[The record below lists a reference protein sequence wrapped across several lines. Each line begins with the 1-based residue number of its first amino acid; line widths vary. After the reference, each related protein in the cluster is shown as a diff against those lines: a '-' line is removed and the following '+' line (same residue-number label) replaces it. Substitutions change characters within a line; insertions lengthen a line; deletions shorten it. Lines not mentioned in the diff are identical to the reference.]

1 MKKQSLEILY
11 RYRKHLL
18 EKEQI
23 ILQDKISEENQQK
36 ARLLQLQGRVQ
47 STHNAK
53 IKARSV
59 EELRAL
65 DEAAAYLHG
74 RITMAKRAVSLSSQ
88 ARQDAVERTL
98 KTKQS
103 LDQIGAMLENGRR
116 QHLAELDE
124 AERRQMD
131 ELVTSR
137 YAMAL
142 RGV

>member
-1 MKKQSLEILY
+1 MKRQSLEILY
-11 RYRKHLL
+11 RYRRHLL

-23 ILQDKISEENQQK
+23 ALQDRIAEENQQK
-36 ARLLQLQGRVQ
+36 LRLVQLQARVQ
-47 STHNAK
+47 ETHNAK
-53 IKARSV
+53 LKSRSV

-74 RITMAKRAVSLSSQ
+74 RMTLAKRAISISSHS
-88 ARQDAVERTL
+88 RQEAVEKTL

-103 LDQIGAMLENGRR
+103 LDQVGLLLEKGRR
-116 QHLAELDE
+116 QQQLELDE
-124 AERRQMD
+124 EERLQLD

-142 RGV
+142 RGA

>member
-11 RYRKHLL
+11 RFRKHLL

-23 ILQDKISEENQQK
+23 VLQDKIAEENQQK
-36 ARLLQLQGRVQ
+36 ARLLQLEARVQ
-47 STHNAK
+47 ATHNAK
-53 IKARSV
+53 LKATTV

-65 DEAAAYLHG
+65 DEAAAFLHG
-74 RITMAKRAVSLSSQ
+74 RMTMARRAITLSSQ
-88 ARQDAVERTL
+88 ARQDAVEQTL

-103 LDQIGAMLENGRR
+103 LDQIGLLLENGRR
-116 QHLAELDE
+116 KRVAELDE
-124 AERRQMD
+124 SERRQMD
-131 ELVTSR
+131 EIVTSR

>member
-23 ILQDKISEENQQK
+23 QLQDKIAEENQQK
-36 ARLLQLQGRVQ
+36 VRLLQLQARVQ
-47 STHNAK
+47 DTHNAK
-53 IKARSV
+53 TKATTVEDLRS
-59 EELRAL
+59 L
-65 DEAAAYLHG
+65 DEAAAYLHT
-74 RITMAKRAVSLSSQ
+74 RMTMAKRAISISSQ

-98 KTKQS
+98 KTKLS
-103 LDQIGAMLENGRR
+103 LDQIGAMLEKGRR
-116 QHLAELDE
+116 QRIVAIDE
-124 AERRQMD
+124 EERRQMD

>member
-11 RYRKHLL
+11 RFRKHLL

-23 ILQDKISEENQQK
+23 VLQDKIAEENQQK
-36 ARLLQLQGRVQ
+36 ARLMQLQARVQ
-47 STHNAK
+47 ATHNAK
-53 IKARSV
+53 SKATTV

-65 DEAAAYLHG
+65 DEAAAFLHG
-74 RITMAKRAVSLSSQ
+74 RMTLAKRAITLSSQ

-103 LDQIGAMLENGRR
+103 LDQIGLLIENGRR
-116 QHLAELDE
+116 KRVAELDE
-124 AERRQMD
+124 SERRQMD
-131 ELVTSR
+131 EIVTSR

>member
-23 ILQDKISEENQQK
+23 NLQDKIAEENQQK
-36 ARLLQLQGRVQ
+36 LRLAQLQARVQ
-47 STHNAK
+47 ATHNEK
-53 IKARSV
+53 LKARTV
-59 EELRAL
+59 DDLRQL
-65 DEAAAYLHG
+65 DEAAAYLHT
-74 RITMAKRAVSLSSQ
+74 RMTLAKRAIQLSGN
-88 ARQDAVERTL
+88 ARQAAVESTL
-98 KTKQS
+98 KTKLS
-103 LDQIGAMLENGRR
+103 LDQIGAMLENNKRKL
-116 QHLAELDE
+116 QTEIDVS
-124 AERRQMD
+124 ERNALD

>member
-11 RYRKHLL
+11 RFRKHLL

-23 ILQDKISEENQQK
+23 VLQDKIAEENQQK
-36 ARLLQLQGRVQ
+36 ARLLQL
-47 STHNAK
+47 NAK
-53 IKARSV
+53 SKATTV

-65 DEAAAYLHG
+65 DEAAAFLHG
-74 RITMAKRAVSLSSQ
+74 RMTMAKRAITLSSQ
-88 ARQDAVERTL
+88 ARQDAVEQTL

-103 LDQIGAMLENGRR
+103 LDQIGLLLENGRR
-116 QHLAELDE
+116 KRVAELDE
-124 AERRQMD
+124 SERRQMD
-131 ELVTSR
+131 EIVTSR

>member
-11 RYRKHLL
+11 RFRKHLL

-23 ILQDKISEENQQK
+23 VLQDKIAEENQQK
-36 ARLLQLQGRVQ
+36 ARLLQLQARVQ
-47 STHNAK
+47 ATHNAK
-53 IKARSV
+53 SNATTV

-65 DEAAAYLHG
+65 DEAAAFLHG
-74 RITMAKRAVSLSSQ
+74 RMTMARRAITLSSQ
-88 ARQDAVERTL
+88 ARQDAVEQTL

-103 LDQIGAMLENGRR
+103 LDQIGLLLENGRR
-116 QHLAELDE
+116 KRVAELDE
-124 AERRQMD
+124 SERRQMD
-131 ELVTSR
+131 EIVTSR

>member
-1 MKKQSLEILY
+1 MKKQSLEILC

-23 ILQDKISEENQQK
+23 ALQDRIADENQQK
-36 ARLLQLQGRVQ
+36 LRLVQLQARVQ
-47 STHNAK
+47 ATHNAK
-53 IKARSV
+53 GKATSV

-65 DEAAAYLHG
+65 DEAAAYLHS
-74 RITMAKRAVSLSSQ
+74 RLTLAKRGVALCGQ
-88 ARQDAVERTL
+88 ARQDAVEQTL
-98 KTKQS
+98 KMKQS
-103 LDQIGAMLENGRR
+103 LDQIGLLLEKGRLKMR
-116 QHLAELDE
+116 AELDE
-124 AERRQMD
+124 RERKEID

>member
-23 ILQDKISEENQQK
+23 DLQDKLAEENQQK
-36 ARLLQLQGRVQ
+36 VRLLQLQARVQ
-47 STHNAK
+47 ATHNAK
-53 IKARSV
+53 GKATSV

-74 RITMAKRAVSLSSQ
+74 RITMARRAVSLSGQ
-88 ARQDAVERTL
+88 AREEAVERTL

-103 LDQIGAMLENGRR
+103 LDQIGLLLEKGRR
-116 QHLAELDE
+116 KHLAAMDE
-124 AERRQMD
+124 SERRQLD

>member
-23 ILQDKISEENQQK
+23 HLQDKIADENQQK
-36 ARLLQLQGRVQ
+36 LRLVQLQARVQ
-47 STHNAK
+47 ATHNAK
-53 IKARSV
+53 SKATTV
-59 EELRAL
+59 EELRLL
-65 DEAAAYLHG
+65 DEAAAYLHS
-74 RITMAKRAVSLSSQ
+74 RMTLAKRAIMLSGQ

-98 KTKQS
+98 KTKLS
-103 LDQIGAMLENGRR
+103 LDQIGKMLENGRR
-116 QHLAELDE
+116 KHVAEIDE
-124 AERRQMD
+124 EERRQLD

>member
-1 MKKQSLEILY
+1 MKKQSLQILY

-23 ILQDKISEENQQK
+23 ILQDKIAEENQQK
-36 ARLLQLQGRVQ
+36 IRLRQLEARVQ
-47 STHNAK
+47 ETHNAK
-53 IKARSV
+53 SKAATVEALRS
-59 EELRAL
+59 L

-74 RITMAKRAVSLSSQ
+74 RMTMARRAITLSGQ
-88 ARQDAVERTL
+88 ARQEAVERTL

-103 LDQIGAMLENGRR
+103 LDQIGLMLENGRR
-116 QHLAELDE
+116 LHMAELDE
-124 AERRQMD
+124 SERRQMD
-131 ELVTSR
+131 DLVTAR

>member
-23 ILQDKISEENQQK
+23 VLQDKIAEENQQK
-36 ARLLQLQGRVQ
+36 VRLMQLQARVQ
-47 STHNAK
+47 ETHNAK
-53 IKARSV
+53 GRAKTV
-59 EELRAL
+59 EEIRAL
-65 DEAAAYLHG
+65 DEAASYLHT
-74 RITMAKRAVSLSSQ
+74 RMTLAKRAISLSGQ
-88 ARQDAVERTL
+88 ARQEAVERTL

-103 LDQIGAMLENGRR
+103 LDQIGLLLENGRR
-116 QHLAELDE
+116 QRATELD
-124 AERRQMD
+124 ASERHQLD
-131 ELVTSR
+131 EIVTSR

>member
-1 MKKQSLEILY
+1 MKKQTLELLF

-23 ILQDKISEENQQK
+23 VLQDKMAEENQQK
-36 ARLLQLQGRVQ
+36 ARLLQLQARVQ
-47 STHNAK
+47 ETHNAK
-53 IKARSV
+53 ARATTV
-59 EELRAL
+59 EELCTL
-65 DEAAAYLHG
+65 DESAAYLHG
-74 RITMAKRAVSLSSQ
+74 RMTMARRAISLSSQ
-88 ARQDAVERTL
+88 ARQEAVERTL

-103 LDQIGAMLENGRR
+103 LDQIGLLLEKGRCER
-116 QHLAELDE
+116 MAELDE
-124 AERRQMD
+124 SERRQLD

>member
-1 MKKQSLEILY
+1 MKRQSLEILY

-23 ILQDKISEENQQK
+23 TLQDKIAEESQQK
-36 ARLLQLQGRVQ
+36 MRLLQLQARIQ
-47 STHNAK
+47 ATHNAK
-53 IKARSV
+53 GKATSV

-74 RITMAKRAVSLSSQ
+74 RMTMAKRAVGLTGQ
-88 ARQDAVERTL
+88 AREEAVERTL

-103 LDQIGAMLENGRR
+103 LDQIGLLLEKGRR
-116 QHLAELDE
+116 ARLADLDE
-124 AERRQMD
+124 SERRQLD
-131 ELVTSR
+131 ELITSR

>member
-1 MKKQSLEILY
+1 MKTQSLEVLY

-23 ILQDKISEENQQK
+23 ILQDKIAEENQQK
-36 ARLLQLQGRVQ
+36 VRLLQLQSRVQ
-47 STHNAK
+47 ETHNAK
-53 IKARSV
+53 AKATTV
-59 EELRAL
+59 EEIRAL

-74 RITMAKRAVSLSSQ
+74 RMTLAKRAISLSGN
-88 ARQDAVERTL
+88 AKQDALERTL

-103 LDQIGAMLENGRR
+103 LDQIGLMLENGRR
-116 QHLAELDE
+116 KEMVELD
-124 AERRQMD
+124 AWERRQMD
-131 ELVTSR
+131 DLVTSR